1 MISARQLKNIL
12 DNSFSSNS
20 VSGFA
25 APTAILTATPDYYY
39 ESDTPI
45 SVTIDGVITPNDG
58 VSITWDLRDSS
69 NVSLISG
76 FGNTISHV
84 LLAEPTT
91 VGVYTYTLIIDYQDA
106 NGSNFT
112 TNATVNVT
120 VLAKTLVGQLALP
133 GDDITIP
140 GDLTPAIEGT
150 LTDLS
155 QLQSINLFTITAVNT
170 GRIVIVVPDSFGTL
184 LDISDN
190 TDSSVLSEFNTIVD
204 ASNSRKIYVSKLA
217 LTPAVYRYKL
227 VY

>member
-1 MISARQLKNIL
+1 MISAKQLKNIL
-12 DNSFSSNS
+12 DSSFSSNS
-20 VSGFA
+20 VSAFA
-25 APTAILTATPDYYY
+25 IPTATLTATPNNYY
-39 ESDTPI
+39 ETDVPI

-58 VSITWDLRDSS
+58 TSITWDLRDST
-69 NVSLISG
+69 NVSLVTGS
-76 FGNTISHV
+76 GNTISHT
-84 LLAEPTT
+84 LASEPTS
-91 VGVYTYTLIIDYQDA
+91 VGVYTYTLIIDYLDD
-106 NGSNFT
+106 NGSSFS

-120 VLAKTLVGQLALP
+120 VLSKALVGQLALP

-140 GDLTPAIEGT
+140 GDLTPAIEAT
-150 LTDLS
+150 LTGLS
-155 QLQSINLFTITAVNT
+155 QVQSINLFTITAAAT

-204 ASNSRKIYVSKLA
+204 ASNNRRIYVSKLA